1 MRQTQP
7 FPLFNMAQSELITV
21 SFEKHGYLVRD
32 AAELAPRGVTAQRVT
47 AFDQQRQDFEALP
60 TDIELDAAKQ
70 NATLAKDKV
79 QVQAVTELQAI
90 MGIVGTVHDPRSA
103 SYKMFGSA
111 GLANGPEPELYVG
124 LLRVGRVGRAHLAEY
139 APKGLT
145 AVLLDA
151 LAASAATFLKR
162 LGDQQDAEAAR
173 GRAADVRIL
182 AGNAL
187 YTELIDLCG
196 IGKALYATTDAR
208 KYQDYVVTDTPAP
221 AVPPVP
227 PVPGKA

>member
-7 FPLFNMAQSELITV
+7 KPLFNMAQSELIKV
-21 SFEKHGYLVRD
+21 SFDKHGYLLRD
-32 AAELAPRGVTAQRVT
+32 ADELAPRGVDTLRIKGFDKLRV
-47 AFDQQRQDFEALP
+47 AFETLP
-60 TDIELDAAKQ
+60 TDIELDGAKQ
-70 NATLAKDKV
+70 EATLAKET
-79 QVQAVTELQAI
+79 VQARAITELQVI
-90 MGIVGTVHDPRSA
+90 MGIVGTVHDARSA

-111 GLANGPEPELYVG
+111 GLAGGPEAELYVG
-124 LLRVGRVGRAHLAEY
+124 LLRVVRVGRAHLAEY

-145 AVLLDA
+145 AEMLDA
-151 LAASAATFLKR
+151 LAASAAEFLNL
-162 LGDQQDAEAAR
+162 LGKQQDAETAR

-208 KYQDYVVTDTPAP
+208 KYQDYVVDDTPAP
-221 AVPPVP
+221 AVAPVLP
-227 PVPGKA
+227 RA

>member
-1 MRQTQP
+1 MY
-7 FPLFNMAQSELITV
+7 NMAQSELIKV

-32 AAELAPRGVTAQRVT
+32 AAELAPRGNTPARVA
-47 AFDQQRQDFEALP
+47 AFDKQRQDYEALP

-70 NATLAKDKV
+70 NTTLAKDGVKTR
-79 QVQAVTELQAI
+79 AVTELQAL
-90 MGIVGTVHDPRSA
+90 MGIVGTVHDERSA

-111 GLANGPEPELYVG
+111 GLAGGPEPDFYVG
-124 LLRVGRVGRAHLAEY
+124 LLRVVRVGRAHLAEF
-139 APKGLT
+139 ATAGLT
-145 AVLLDA
+145 AAMLDA
-151 LAASAATFLKR
+151 LAASATEFLKR

-173 GRAADVRIL
+173 GRAADGRIL

-208 KYQDYVVTDTPAP
+208 KFQEYVVTDTPAP
-221 AVPPVP
+221 AKQPAPV
-227 PVPGKA
+227 GA